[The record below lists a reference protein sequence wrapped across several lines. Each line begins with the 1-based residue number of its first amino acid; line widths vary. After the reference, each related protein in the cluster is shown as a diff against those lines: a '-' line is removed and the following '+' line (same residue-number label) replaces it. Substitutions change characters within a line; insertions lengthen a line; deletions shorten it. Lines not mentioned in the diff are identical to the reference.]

1 MKNFVFYSFLIL
13 LLFSCQDIV
22 QVTRPE
28 NLIEREKMEAIIYDI
43 ALMNAARGFN
53 VQKLKRNNVS
63 PERYVFDKHKIDSLQ
78 YAQSTVYYASD
89 SEDYKIMYQNV
100 QKRIDDIYEV
110 LKEEEK
116 VFQKQKDSIRTAEV
130 KARRKRDSI
139 NRTKGDTLNTPTGPR
154 QRPSLSSSSQI

>member
-22 QVTRPE
+22 EVTRPE
-28 NLIEREKMEAIIYDI
+28 NLIEREKMEEIIYDI
-43 ALMNAARGFN
+43 ALMNSARGFN

-63 PERYVFDKHKIDSLQ
+63 PERYVFDKHNIDSLQ

-139 NRTKGDTLNTPTGPR
+139 NRTKGDTLNTPKGPR

>member
-1 MKNFVFYSFLIL
+1 MKNAVFYCALVFL
-13 LLFSCQDIV
+13 LLSCQDIV
-22 QVTRPE
+22 EVTPPE
-28 NLIEREKMEAIIYDI
+28 NLIEREKMEDIIYDI

-63 PERYVFDKHKIDSLQ
+63 PERYVFDKHNIDSLQ
-78 YAQSTVYYASD
+78 YAKSTVFYASD

-100 QKRIDDIYEV
+100 QKRIDTLYEV

-130 KARRKRDSI
+130 KVRRKLDSI
-139 NRTKGDTLNTPTGPR
+139 KKAKGDTLNVPKGPR